1 MAIDQSILKNGP
13 FIRLWLAQAI
23 TQTAQNAIWY
33 ALLVIVEETSHST
46 TQIGLTILSVILPSV
61 IFGIPAGV
69 YVDRWDKRTVMV
81 VTNFA
86 RAGIVLAYILF
97 SSTLPLLFTVSFIFS
112 IISQFFAPAETAMIP
127 VIVGRNKLMQANSFF
142 HLTFTASQLIG
153 LVMIGPLIVKVFGTT
168 SFFVI
173 TALLFA
179 ISGFLVWRLPSERA
193 THTNTGPSRS
203 PVRELV
209 AQLREVLALLAADP
223 VMLRALGYLTL
234 GGTMTLVVA
243 MLAPRFSVEVLGIAA
258 ADAVFVMAPA
268 GVGILVAVIFLSRS
282 PVGSLADRQRLITI
296 GLMVVSVALGC
307 IAGLPAIGRIS
318 GVLRPEGQS
327 VYLLTHWDTMLVG
340 GVMLFALIAGFGFA
354 AVLVASQTLL
364 QERAPVG
371 ARGRV
376 FAVQFALANLFSVI
390 PLLSIGGLA
399 DLFGVGRVILGMA
412 VGLMIVAWAASRIR
426 LDDELLSSDVAA
438 ADVAS
443 ADVAAADAAPTDAA
457 PAPEAVDANPADSVS
472 HLR

>member
-86 RAGIVLAYILF
+86 RAAIVLGYIAF

-112 IISQFFAPAETAMIP
+112 VISQFFAPAETAMIP
-127 VIVGRNKLMQANSFF
+127 VIVGRNRLMQANSFF

-153 LVMIGPLIVKVFGTT
+153 LVMIGPLIVKVFGATA
-168 SFFVI
+168 FFVI
-173 TALLFA
+173 TSALFA
-179 ISGFLVWRLPSERA
+179 ISGLLVWRLPPDPTVVSREA
-193 THTNTGPSRS
+193 ASRS
-203 PVRELV
+203 PVRELI
-209 AQLREVLALLAADP
+209 AQLREVLALLAADS
-223 VMLRALGYLTL
+223 VMLRALVYLTL
-234 GGTMTLVVA
+234 GGTMTLVIA

-268 GVGILVAVIFLSRS
+268 GVGILVAVIYLSRS
-282 PVGSLADRQRLITI
+282 PMGTLADRQRLITI
-296 GLMVVSVALGC
+296 GLVVVSVALGC
-307 IAGLPAIGRIS
+307 IAGLPALGRLG

-327 VYLLTHWDTMLVG
+327 VYLLTNWDTLLVG

-399 DLFGVGRVILGMA
+399 DLFGVGRVILGIA
-412 VGLMIVAWAASRIR
+412 VGLMIAAWATSRIR
-426 LDDELLSSDVAA
+426 LDVEPVPSDV
-438 ADVAS
+438 
-443 ADVAAADAAPTDAA
+443 
-457 PAPEAVDANPADSVS
+457 VDASPAESATPQ
-472 HLR
+472 H

>member
-1 MAIDQSILKNGP
+1 MKNDQSILKNGA
-13 FIRLWLAQAI
+13 FLRLWLAQAI

-33 ALLVIVEETSHST
+33 ALLVLVEEESHST

-61 IFGIPAGV
+61 LFGIPAGV
-69 YVDRWDKRTVMV
+69 YVDRWDKRNVLV

-86 RAGIVLAYILF
+86 RAAIVLGYIAF
-97 SSTLPLLFTVSFIFS
+97 SSTLALLFTVSFVFS
-112 IISQFFAPAETAMIP
+112 VISQFFAPAETAMIP
-127 VIVGRNKLMQANSFF
+127 VIVGRKRLMQANSFF
-142 HLTFTASQLIG
+142 HLTFTASQLVG
-153 LVMIGPLIVKVFGTT
+153 LVMVGPLIVKLFGTT
-168 SFFVI
+168 TFFVI

-179 ISGFLVWRLPSERA
+179 VSGVLVWRLPSEQR
-193 THTNTGPSRS
+193 TKSDEPDTRS
-203 PVRELV
+203 AVHELID
-209 AQLREVLALLAADP
+209 QLREVIALLRADP
-223 VMLRALGYLTL
+223 VMMRALGYLTL

-268 GVGILVAVIFLSRS
+268 GIGILVAVIFLSHS
-282 PVGSLADRQRLITI
+282 PMGTLADRQRLITI
-296 GLMVVSVALGC
+296 GLIIVSVSLGC
-307 IAGLPAIGRIS
+307 IAGLPAIGRLL

-327 VYLLTHWDTMLVG
+327 VYLLTQWDTILVG

-399 DLFGVGRVILGMA
+399 DLLGVGRVLLGIA
-412 VGLMIVAWAASRIR
+412 VALMIVAWATSRVRLEGEPLPGSLDVGASDP
-426 LDDELLSSDVAA
+426 LGS
-438 ADVAS
+438 
-443 ADVAAADAAPTDAA
+443 T
-457 PAPEAVDANPADSVS
+457 
-472 HLR
+472 H